1 MKNKPLLENIG
12 NCPNGAESKVLRD
25 IVNRRNSEAI
35 LYLSENEEKALRLKN
50 LISFFDPTIRI
61 LYFPDWGCLP
71 YDKSP
76 VKKNLIA
83 QRIKALFQLSSLK
96 RTSEKIDK
104 TIIITTIAGAIQKIP
119 PEQFFKKNNAIYG
132 MQVEN
137 IFAECKLKNTEC

>member
-96 RTSEKIDK
+96 RTSEKINK

-119 PEQFFKKNNAIYG
+119 QNNSLKKI
-132 MQVEN
+132 
-137 IFAECKLKNTEC
+137 I